1 MNKTSYF
8 SLLCKRNIAI
18 MVLSNM
24 AIGLMDG
31 PMRWLLPLLL
41 MEKGGPFLVGLSFSI
56 ANLGDTVIAL
66 LGGQFS
72 DRFGRKIMLV
82 ISSLFYTIGSLLL
95 FLAFWKGSLNF
106 IIIGMI
112 ATIFIYGLS
121 GISSGSTLALITES
135 ISEED
140 AGKAL
145 SLVSFGGLMGRILG
159 SSFIGILFRENPV
172 KALIAMTVFSAISV
186 LLRLQLKET
195 LQLKSMGENI
205 SLIEHL
211 KGMINAVKMLGSLCI
226 LSIVALIILN
236 GLSLAICGNYY
247 SPYLTENFGLD
258 SAKVGMIFSLL
269 GLIQLLLT
277 PVAGIVVDRYDY
289 GFLNGLILGNVL
301 SGGFLLVFSLTH
313 LPFVAVLA
321 MIISSGLGVFH
332 SIGYDVMM
340 AKISENRFRAT
351 IYSGMMA
358 VWNGMFILGPVVGS
372 LLYSSNPQLTFI
384 IASVLLLATLM
395 PIGKIAYYF
404 RNTALNKRI

>member
-8 SLLCKRNIAI
+8 SLLCKRNIVI
-18 MVLSNM
+18 MVSSNM

-56 ANLGDTVIAL
+56 ANFGDTVIAIF
-66 LGGQFS
+66 GGQFS
-72 DRFGRKIMLV
+72 DRFGRKKMLV
-82 ISSLFYTIGSLLL
+82 ISSLFYTIGSCFLL
-95 FLAFWKGSLNF
+95 FAFWQGGLIF

-135 ISEED
+135 ISDED

-159 SSFIGILFRENPV
+159 SSFIGILFKTKPV
-172 KALIAMTVFSAISV
+172 EALIVMTVFSAISV

-195 LQLKSMGENI
+195 LQLKSIGRGI
-205 SLIEHL
+205 SLIGHL
-211 KGMINAVKMLGSLCI
+211 KDTVNAVKMLGSFCI
-226 LSIVALIILN
+226 LSIIALIGLN
-236 GLSLAICGNYY
+236 GLSLSICGNYY

-258 SAKVGMIFSLL
+258 SAKIGVIFSVL
-269 GLIQLLLT
+269 GVIQLILT
-277 PVAGIVVDRYDY
+277 PVAGIIVDRYDY
-289 GFLNGLILGNVL
+289 GFLNSLILGNVL
-301 SGGFLLVFSLTH
+301 SGAFLLVFALTH

-321 MIISSGLGVFH
+321 VIVSSGLGVFH

-358 VWNGMFILGPVVGS
+358 VWNMTFILGPVVGS
-372 LLYSSNPQLTFI
+372 ILYSSNPKLTFFV
-384 IASVLLLATLM
+384 ASILLLVTFI
-395 PIGKIAYYF
+395 PIKKIGLYAKI
-404 RNTALNKRI
+404 NDENI

>member
-1 MNKTSYF
+1 
-8 SLLCKRNIAI
+8 
-18 MVLSNM
+18 
-24 AIGLMDG
+24 
-31 PMRWLLPLLL
+31 
-41 MEKGGPFLVGLSFSI
+41 I

-95 FLAFWKGSLNF
+95 FLAFWQGSFNF

-159 SSFIGILFRENPV
+159 SSFIGILFKTKPV
-172 KALIAMTVFSAISV
+172 EALIAMTVFSAISV

-211 KGMINAVKMLGSLCI
+211 KGTINAVKMLGSLCI

-258 SAKVGMIFSLL
+258 SAKIGVIFSLL

-289 GFLNGLILGNVL
+289 GFLNGLILGIL

-313 LPFVAVLA
+313 LPFVAVLS
-321 MIISSGLGVFH
+321 MIISSGLGIFH

-340 AKISENRFRAT
+340 AKILESRFRAT

-358 VWNGMFILGPVVGS
+358 VWNMTFILGPVVGS
-372 LLYSSNPQLTFI
+372 ILYSSNPKLTFI
-384 IASVLLLATLM
+384 IASALLLVTFI
-395 PIGKIAYYF
+395 PIGKIGYYF
-404 RNTALNKRI
+404 RNTALINK

>member
-18 MVLSNM
+18 MFLSNM

-41 MEKGGPFLVGLSFSI
+41 MERGGPFLVGLSFSI

-82 ISSLFYTIGSLLL
+82 ISSFFYTIGSLLL
-95 FLAFWKGSLNF
+95 FIAFWQGSLNF

-159 SSFIGILFRENPV
+159 SSFIGILFKTKPV
-172 KALIAMTVFSAISV
+172 EALIAMTVFSAISI

-211 KGMINAVKMLGSLCI
+211 KGTINAVKMLGSLCI

-258 SAKVGMIFSLL
+258 SAKIGVIFSLL

-301 SGGFLLVFSLTH
+301 SGAFLLVFSLTH
-313 LPFVAVLA
+313 LPFVAVLS

-340 AKISENRFRAT
+340 AKILENRFRAT

-358 VWNGMFILGPVVGS
+358 VWNMMFILGPVVGS
-372 LLYSSNPQLTFI
+372 ILYSSNPKLTFI
-384 IASVLLLATLM
+384 IASALLLVTFI
-395 PIGKIAYYF
+395 PIGKIGYYF
-404 RNTALNKRI
+404 RNTALINK

>member
-1 MNKTSYF
+1 MSKTSYF
-8 SLLCKRNIAI
+8 SLLYKRNIAI
-18 MVLSNM
+18 MFLSNM

-41 MEKGGPFLVGLSFSI
+41 MEGGGPFLVGLSFSI

-95 FLAFWKGSLNF
+95 FLAFGQRSFNF

-112 ATIFIYGLS
+112 GTIFIYGLS

-159 SSFIGILFRENPV
+159 SSFIGILFKTKPV
-172 KALIAMTVFSAISV
+172 EALIAMTVFSAISV

-195 LQLKSMGENI
+195 LQLKPMGENI

-211 KGMINAVKMLGSLCI
+211 KGTINAIKMLGSLCI
-226 LSIVALIILN
+226 LSIVVLIILN

-258 SAKVGMIFSLL
+258 SAKIGVIFSLL

-301 SGGFLLVFSLTH
+301 SGGFLLFFSLTH
-313 LPFVAVLA
+313 LPFVAVLS

-358 VWNGMFILGPVVGS
+358 VWNMMFILGPVVGS
-372 LLYSSNPQLTFI
+372 ILYSSSPKLTFFV
-384 IASVLLLATLM
+384 ASALLLVTFI
-395 PIGKIAYYF
+395 PIKKISTYF
-404 RNTALNKRI
+404 HNLGQTEK